1 MKSIILKGNAF
12 LLLPKNLDVVK
23 TFIFNHRTRPD
34 FLMGPFRCQSAL
46 SGYCWLRAGNALVE
60 YFVVSGYHIEG
71 SGMT

>member
-1 MKSIILKGNAF
+1 MLFYYCQKIWMLSKPSF
-12 LLLPKNLDVVK
+12 L
-23 TFIFNHRTRPD
+23 TIETRPD